1 MSIYTLVA
9 PATTPTLL
17 TPAAAADWLAVPEA
31 TLANWRH
38 LLVGPAFVRLG
49 PGIGYRLDDLET
61 WLDADADLIAAA

>member
-17 TPAAAADWLAVPEA
+17 SPGAAADWLAVPEA

-38 LLVGPAFVRLG
+38 LLVGPAFVRVG
-49 PGIGYRLDDLET
+49 PGIGYRLDDLEA
-61 WLDADADLIAAA
+61 WLDAGAALMAAA